1 MLETRQLM
9 AQGNAHQVWPPACQ
23 GHQQLCQS
31 DTKADFDQPHTVL
44 PGSTSCHYGRVL
56 LVKLATSSCA
66 NQIQRRILANI
77 KLCFPEAPVA
87 IMEMCC
93 LRSWPT
99 RNYTWP
105 GSSWRPS
112 ACGADVIAT
121 RPQVLMIEVPST
133 VERHYVKMLYCA
145 ILGHCNQRVKL
156 TSKPLDQRC

>member
-1 MLETRQLM
+1 MLQTRQLI
-9 AQGNAHQVWPPACQ
+9 AQGTAHQVWPPACQ

-31 DTKADFDQPHTVL
+31 DTKADSDQPHTVL
-44 PGSTSCHYGRVL
+44 PGSTSCHYGKVV

-112 ACGADVIAT
+112 ACWADVIAT
-121 RPQVLMIEVPST
+121 RPQVPTFSGEPAT
-133 VERHYVKMLYCA
+133 TPPPFRQKERANLFARFALPKCR
-145 ILGHCNQRVKL
+145 I
-156 TSKPLDQRC
+156 